1 MRGKSKGRIGVIK
14 EINSLG
20 RIVIPKEFRD
30 RLKLEKSVELVITEE
45 GVLVRNSEY
54 ELVSRQEKAG
64 QSHSKK

>member
-30 RLKLEKSVELVITEE
+30 RLKLKKSVELVITEE